1 MTGSESES
9 MTHPSGANEAQPL
22 RRVLVVAYYFP
33 PMGLSGVQ
41 RVAKFVKYLPEHGWQ
56 PTVLT
61 VEPAGYFAYDTTLL
75 HEVEEAGVAIHRTK
89 TWDPTRLFGGR
100 RTVALPSEFWRRRL
114 SAVSQFLF
122 VPDNKISWMPHALR
136 AGHRL
141 LKAQP
146 FDAVFSS
153 APPYTA
159 HLVAAR
165 LSRRHGLPLIIDFRD
180 DWVGNPRH
188 VYPTT
193 WHHRWNQR
201 LERRVL
207 RASRHAITINEPIRE
222 ALIERNAGATSES
235 SISVIPQGF
244 DPDALNVKP
253 AERISETMQLL
264 YSGIFYDAQTPD
276 FFLRALA
283 KVVEQRP
290 EVRSRLEAV
299 FVGLLPKASMQ
310 LVERLGIDDLVRY
323 EGYVAH
329 AAAVAFQRAADVL
342 WMTIGKRPGAE
353 GISTGKLFE
362 YLGTRKPI
370 LALVPPGAARTAL
383 EPYGAASIVEPDD
396 VDAIARAIMTLYD
409 RWCTRQLP
417 KPNESYVYQFD
428 RRRLAGLLA
437 GCFLRSIKGA

>member
-1 MTGSESES
+1 MIGSESAPG
-9 MTHPSGANEAQPL
+9 THLSGINDAKTL

-41 RVAKFVKYLPEHGWQ
+41 RVAKFVKYLPDYGWQ

-75 HEVEEAGVAIHRTK
+75 HEVEQAGVAIHRTK

-114 SAVSQFLF
+114 SSLSQFFF
-122 VPDNKISWMPHALR
+122 VPDNKISWMRHALR
-136 AGHRL
+136 AGNRL
-141 LKAQP
+141 LQAHP

-159 HLVAAR
+159 HLVAER
-165 LSRRHGLPLIIDFRD
+165 LSRRHGLPLVVDFRD

-188 VYPTT
+188 VYPTPFHRR
-193 WHHRWNQR
+193 WHQR
-201 LERRVL
+201 LEQRVL
-207 RASRHAITINEPIRE
+207 RRSRYVVTINEPIRS
-222 ALIERNAGATSES
+222 ALRQRNPCLDGS
-235 SISVIPQGF
+235 SPIAILPQGY
-244 DPDALNVKP
+244 DPDDFAVEP
-253 AERISETMQLL
+253 VAREPETMWLL

-283 KVVEQRP
+283 QGVEKLP
-290 EVRSRLEAV
+290 EMRRHVEAV
-299 FVGLLPKASMQ
+299 FVGLLPRASLQ
-310 LVERLGIDDLVRY
+310 LIDRLGIGDLVRY

-329 AAAVAFQRAADVL
+329 DEAVAFQRAADVL

-362 YLGTRKPI
+362 YIGTRKPI
-370 LALVPPGAARTAL
+370 LALVPPGAAREAL
-383 EPYGAASIVEPDD
+383 GPYGAACVVEPDD
-396 VDAIARAIMTLYD
+396 VAAIEQAILGFYD
-409 RWCTRQLP
+409 RWRAGSLP
-417 KPNESYVYQFD
+417 EPEEAYVRQFD

-437 GCFLRSIKGA
+437 GFLTRSLEDA